1 MQKILVAGLDEAGR
15 GPVIGPLVIGCVIL
29 GQEKLAVLDEIG
41 VDDSKK
47 LSPKKRAI
55 MAQKIKEVAD
65 FWDVLVITPAEI
77 NHLHYVKKL
86 TLNQIEEMHFAQL
99 LNRTQ
104 NKPDEVFLD
113 ACDVKEDRFG
123 RTIGAMLQF
132 TPQKI
137 ISKHKGDAIFKIVG
151 AASIIA
157 KFERDQILASYTE
170 KYGRVGS
177 GYPADPYTKKFLDDY
192 YQQHRIFPPI
202 VRTWWKTAENIVK
215 KYTNQKAQK
224 KLTDF

>member
-1 MQKILVAGLDEAGR
+1 MLIAGLDEAGR

-29 GQEKLAVLDEIG
+29 DQEKLDILEEIG

-55 MAQKIKEVAD
+55 MAQKIKEVVD
-65 FWDVLVITPAEI
+65 FWDVLVISPKEI
-77 NHLHYVKKL
+77 NHLHDVQKL
-86 TLNQIEEMHFAQL
+86 TLNQIEERNFAKI
-99 LNRTQ
+99 LNKVK

-123 RTIGAMLQF
+123 KTIGAMLQF
-132 TPQKI
+132 SPQKI
-137 ISKHKGDAIFKIVG
+137 ISKHKGDSIFKVVG
-151 AASIIA
+151 AASILA
-157 KFERDQILASYTE
+157 KYERDQILASYTE
-170 KYGRVGS
+170 EYGRVGS
-177 GYPADPYTKKFLDDY
+177 GYPSDPHTKKFLDEY
-192 YQQHRIFPPI
+192 YQQHKNFPPI

-215 KYTNQKAQK
+215 KYAPQKKQK